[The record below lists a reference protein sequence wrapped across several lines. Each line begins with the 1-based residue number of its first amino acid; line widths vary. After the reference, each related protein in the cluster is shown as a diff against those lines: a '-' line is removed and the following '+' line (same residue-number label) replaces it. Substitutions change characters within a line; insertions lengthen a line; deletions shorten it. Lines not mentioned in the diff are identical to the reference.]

1 MKRVPELLL
10 EATTIYEERNRLY
23 GNNYKLPVMSLL
35 FPNGI
40 MLRSEEDFIRYGAFV
55 QIVAK
60 VTRYAAQFN
69 KNGHADSL
77 NDLAVYA
84 MLLREIDEELDGGE
98 DYIDKEIE
106 PELPLDEAEEV
117 DRMRGKPVWSPPYQ

>member
-1 MKRVPELLL
+1 
-10 EATTIYEERNRLY
+10 
-23 GNNYKLPVMSLL
+23 
-35 FPNGI
+35 
-40 MLRSEEDFIRYGAFV
+40 
-55 QIVAK
+55 
-60 VTRYAAQFN
+60 
-69 KNGHADSL
+69 
-77 NDLAVYA
+77 